1 MKKGKPITD
10 CIVYSKKCKR
20 MKKIKNIIL
29 ALALLI
35 IGLPAIAQEEI
46 EKDNE
51 KPKKERKHKKGEIK
65 TLSRNGHSGG
75 YGAIGFKTGEF
86 ANEHLVLGTVKG
98 GWIINRV
105 LAIGVD
111 MNGIVPTSKYDGIT
125 GTADQAI
132 LIGGFGG
139 MFIEPIVFSNQIVHV
154 TFPVTGGA
162 GWLGYN
168 RDWERNTNND
178 YESNLIDDDV
188 FWYVEPGA
196 ALEINVAKNFRI
208 NLGMSKRF
216 TEDLELLNTDLVDF
230 EGYNYF
236 FTFKFGKF

>member
-1 MKKGKPITD
+1 MKRIF
-10 CIVYSKKCKR
+10 S
-20 MKKIKNIIL
+20 IIL
-29 ALALLI
+29 FATALLI
-35 IGLPAIAQEEI
+35 GLPVLAQDETEG
-46 EKDNE
+46 D
-51 KPKKERKHKKGEIK
+51 KKEVTKEKKHTRGEIK
-65 TLSRNGHSGG
+65 TLAGNGHSGG
-75 YGAIGFKTGEF
+75 YGAIGLKTGEF
-86 ANEHLVLGTVKG
+86 SGEHLVVATAKG

-105 LAIGVD
+105 FAIGVD
-111 MNGIVPTSKYDGIT
+111 INGIVPTSKYDGIT
-125 GTADQAI
+125 GSTDQAI

-139 MFIEPIVFSNQIVHV
+139 LFIEPIVFSNQVVHV

-168 RDWERNTNND
+168 EDWERNTTND
-178 YESNLIDDDV
+178 YENNLIDDDV

-208 NLGMSKRF
+208 NMGMSKRF
-216 TEDLELLNTDLVDF
+216 TQDLQLINTDLADF